1 MQSKNNVIDN
11 ILNNLTT
18 LKQIDEQNSN
28 EIDTRLHEL
37 EVKNNII
44 IKNKYLYC
52 LAKKSLTW
60 SNTISARISNAS
72 RVANPI

>member
-1 MQSKNNVIDN
+1 MQSKNNVIND

-18 LKQIDEQNSN
+18 LKQIDEQNSS

-44 IKNKYLYC
+44 IKNFRNL
-52 LAKKSLTW
+52 LSDLENW
-60 SNTISARISNAS
+60 SDVI
-72 RVANPI
+72 V

>member
-44 IKNKYLYC
+44 IKNFRNL
-52 LAKKSLTW
+52 LSDLENW
-60 SNTISARISNAS
+60 SDVI
-72 RVANPI
+72 V

>member
-1 MQSKNNVIDN
+1 MQSKNNVIND

-18 LKQIDEQNSN
+18 LKQIDEQNSS

-44 IKNKYLYC
+44 IKNFRNL
-52 LAKKSLTW
+52 LSDLENW
-60 SNTISARISNAS
+60 SGLI
-72 RVANPI
+72 V

>member
-1 MQSKNNVIDN
+1 MQSKNNVIND
-11 ILNNLTT
+11 ILINLTT

-44 IKNKYLYC
+44 IKNFRNL
-52 LAKKSLTW
+52 LSDLENW
-60 SNTISARISNAS
+60 SDVI
-72 RVANPI
+72 V